1 MEVKPTGMNTVFDEN
16 TKLKRKEEE
25 GEAIKKQRP

>member
-1 MEVKPTGMNTVFDEN
+1 MYN

-25 GEAIKKQRP
+25 KSNSYKRVYNIYTDTND